1 MWALGYLLGFHNLKD
16 FYRWGFKNGVERN
29 YGYPGF
35 HFNGSAKVLGRIHS
49 HVFPDWGSRM
59 RKALIPD
66 FPECQTTVEVIDCSG
81 DGKSP
86 LLAPWMMRI
95 AKREEESEFKHR
107 AERLEDEED
116 PFNMSGGGILPELL
130 YARMRAE
137 CMKVPALIEM
147 ANEGLSENCSVVIF
161 VNFLDTLEALRV
173 LGFPEAGVIS
183 GAQKIEERNGL
194 ISRFQKDELRVILT
208 TIDSGGASVSL
219 HDVTGRHPRLGLVCP
234 TWRAVTLRQALGR
247 VHRAGG
253 RSKAL
258 QKLVYAADS
267 IEERVAARVREKLG
281 QIDLIND
288 SDLSEAEFMAA

>member
-1 MWALGYLLGFHNLKD
+1 M
-16 FYRWGFKNGVERN
+16 
-29 YGYPGF
+29 
-35 HFNGSAKVLGRIHS
+35 
-49 HVFPDWGSRM
+49 
-59 RKALIPD
+59 
-66 FPECQTTVEVIDCSG
+66 
-81 DGKSP
+81 
-86 LLAPWMMRI
+86 
-95 AKREEESEFKHR
+95 
-107 AERLEDEED
+107 
-116 PFNMSGGGILPELL
+116 
-130 YARMRAE
+130 
-137 CMKVPALIEM
+137 
-147 ANEGLSENCSVVIF
+147 
-161 VNFLDTLEALRV
+161 
-173 LGFPEAGVIS
+173 
-183 GAQKIEERNGL
+183 
-194 ISRFQKDELRVILT
+194 ILT